1 MEVDFIGLDV
11 GLKISGDSISRK
23 DFFFFLKEKRKKV
36 FSTVKK
42 KQPIFSIS
50 CPLLQL
56 QCSPHSR

>member
-11 GLKISGDSISRK
+11 GLKISGDSISRRK
-23 DFFFFLKEKRKKV
+23 KKKKEKRKKV

-42 KQPIFSIS
+42 KKLPIFSIS

-56 QCSPHSR
+56 QRSSHSR

>member
-11 GLKISGDSISRK
+11 GLKISGDSISRRK
-23 DFFFFLKEKRKKV
+23 KKKEKRKKV

-42 KQPIFSIS
+42 KKLPIFSIS

-56 QCSPHSR
+56 QRSSHSR

>member
-11 GLKISGDSISRK
+11 GLKISGDSISRRK
-23 DFFFFLKEKRKKV
+23 KKKKEKRKKV

-42 KQPIFSIS
+42 KLPIFSIS

-56 QCSPHSR
+56 QRSSHSR

>member
-11 GLKISGDSISRK
+11 GLKISGDSISRRK
-23 DFFFFLKEKRKKV
+23 KKKEKRKKV

-42 KQPIFSIS
+42 KLPIFSIS

-56 QCSPHSR
+56 QRSSHSR

>member
-11 GLKISGDSISRK
+11 GLKISGDSISRRK
-23 DFFFFLKEKRKKV
+23 KKKKRKKV

-42 KQPIFSIS
+42 KLPIFSIS

-56 QCSPHSR
+56 QRSSHSR